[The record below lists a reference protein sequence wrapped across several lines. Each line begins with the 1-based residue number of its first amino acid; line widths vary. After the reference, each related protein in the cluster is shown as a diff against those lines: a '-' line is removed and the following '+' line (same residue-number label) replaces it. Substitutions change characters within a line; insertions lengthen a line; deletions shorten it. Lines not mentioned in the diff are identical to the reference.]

1 LFLLRHQ
8 LYLQIIQIQIENI
21 SQPVSKY
28 NNIIQKMPQW
38 RDIRSMG
45 VKIVKCNKNVFSLKS
60 MSNFERSKFLEKTR
74 KQEIIKIKICKQQ
87 LLKRKSRLEVN

>member
-28 NNIIQKMPQW
+28 NNNIIQKMPQL

-45 VKIVKCNKNVFSLKS
+45 VKIVKCNKSFSLKS
-60 MSNFERSKFLEKTR
+60 ISNFERSKFLEKTR

-87 LLKRKSRLEVN
+87 L

>member
-1 LFLLRHQ
+1 MFLLRHQ

-28 NNIIQKMPQW
+28 NNIIQKMPQL

-45 VKIVKCNKNVFSLKS
+45 VKIVKCNKSFSLKS
-60 MSNFERSKFLEKTR
+60 ISNFERSKFLEKTR

>member
-1 LFLLRHQ
+1 

-28 NNIIQKMPQW
+28 NNNIIQKMPQL

-45 VKIVKCNKNVFSLKS
+45 VKIVKCKKSFSLKS
-60 MSNFERSKFLEKTR
+60 ISNFERSKFLEKTR

-87 LLKRKSRLEVN
+87 L